1 MTAGS
6 WTQKDSAPCL
16 CIPKLARENTTFGN
30 CQHRT
35 SPKLW
40 QSQIPTQTSP
50 LPAWCCFCFLSAA
63 CKCVL
68 LRFVIHMHPHGWRTL
83 LRSVCE
89 SVCMIARQQLHGNII
104 THNQTNPW
112 HLHESSM
119 PYAISIGVSFAR
131 FSTKQTS
138 TLQKITSNFAKNI
151 SSDIP
156 RILSVWSSK
165 PVGGLPSHALGHYFN
180 PFRSDNPLPI
190 HGGIEQM
197 EANHINKLIYN
208 TYNYQSICAI
218 YIYTYTY
225 IHTCIHTYVR
235 TYVRTY
241 IPFHSIPFH
250 HITLHYITLHYITLH

>member
-35 SPKLW
+35 SPKLL
-40 QSQIPTQTSP
+40 QSQIPNQTSP

-104 THNQTNPW
+104 THNQMNPW

-131 FSTKQTS
+131 FSNKQTS
-138 TLQKITSNFAKNI
+138 TLQKIRSNFAKKHI
-151 SSDIP
+151 LWYPAYSQRLKQQTRWWFTIP
-156 RILSVWSSK
+156 CSRPLFQPVQKWQSTPNPWGNWTDRSK
-165 PVGGLPSHALGHYFN
+165 S
-180 PFRSDNPLPI
+180 
-190 HGGIEQM
+190 
-197 EANHINKLIYN
+197 
-208 TYNYQSICAI
+208 YQQI
-218 YIYTYTY
+218 YI
-225 IHTCIHTYVR
+225 
-235 TYVRTY
+235 
-241 IPFHSIPFH
+241 
-250 HITLHYITLHYITLH
+250 